1 MDSRLAGLLKC
12 NLFFSGFMTAF
23 SITILLVFNPDLAVP
38 EYTIWQFVFVTC
50 SFLSFLPLIIQSKNI
65 DVMCNFETKKLD
77 PQRVQDDHL
86 FAVFFAVIF
95 WLAAS
100 LAGIISLLPL
110 TASFLGV
117 SLAYYFAHLSRKHTI
132 TSINF

>member
-1 MDSRLAGLLKC
+1 
-12 NLFFSGFMTAF
+12 
-23 SITILLVFNPDLAVP
+23 
-38 EYTIWQFVFVTC
+38 
-50 SFLSFLPLIIQSKNI
+50 
-65 DVMCNFETKKLD
+65 MCNFETKKLD